1 MRIFYT
7 GLLKFLKA
15 LMKRR
20 KKCILMLGYEGL
32 LLGVRHREK
41 EKENNLNLGF
51 NQRNLERRT
60 HCATVSGSMDG
71 LDKIVVNSQF
81 I

>member
-15 LMKRR
+15 LMRR
-20 KKCILMLGYEGL
+20 RRKCILMLGYEGL
-32 LLGVRHREK
+32 LLVVRGK

-51 NQRNLERRT
+51 NQYNLERRT
-60 HCATVSGSMDG
+60 HCATVSGYHG
-71 LDKIVVNSQF
+71 WF
-81 I
+81 G

>member
-15 LMKRR
+15 LMRR
-20 KKCILMLGYEGL
+20 LRKCILMLGYEGL
-32 LLGVRHREK
+32 LLVRHCGK

-51 NQRNLERRT
+51 NQCNLERRT
-60 HCATVSGSMDG
+60 HCATVSGYHG
-71 LDKIVVNSQF
+71 WF
-81 I
+81 G

>member
-7 GLLKFLKA
+7 GVLKFLKA
-15 LMKRR
+15 LMRR
-20 KKCILMLGYEGL
+20 RRKCILMLGYEGL
-32 LLGVRHREK
+32 LLGVRHCGK
-41 EKENNLNLGF
+41 EKENNLKLGF

>member
-15 LMKRR
+15 LMRR
-20 KKCILMLGYEGL
+20 RRKCILMLGYEGL
-32 LLGVRHREK
+32 LLVVRHCGK

-51 NQRNLERRT
+51 
-60 HCATVSGSMDG
+60 
-71 LDKIVVNSQF
+71 
-81 I
+81 

>member
-15 LMKRR
+15 LMRR
-20 KKCILMLGYEGL
+20 QRKCMLMLGYEGL
-32 LLGVRHREK
+32 LLGIRHCGK

-51 NQRNLERRT
+51 
-60 HCATVSGSMDG
+60 
-71 LDKIVVNSQF
+71 
-81 I
+81 

>member
-15 LMKRR
+15 LMRR
-20 KKCILMLGYEGL
+20 RRKCILMLGYEGL
-32 LLGVRHREK
+32 LLVVRHCGK

-51 NQRNLERRT
+51 NQYNLERRT
-60 HCATVSGSMDG
+60 HCATVSGYHG
-71 LDKIVVNSQF
+71 WF
-81 I
+81 G